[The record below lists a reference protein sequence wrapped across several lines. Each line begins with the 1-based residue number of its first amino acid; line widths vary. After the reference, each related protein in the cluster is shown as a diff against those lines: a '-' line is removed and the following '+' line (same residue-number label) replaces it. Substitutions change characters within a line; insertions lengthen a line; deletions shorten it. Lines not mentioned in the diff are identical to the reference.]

1 MRVLTQAAARRIAL
15 AAQGFADPR
24 PAGRPSARHLRRVV
38 DRVAAVQLDSVN
50 VFARAHHMPFASRLG
65 WPAPG
70 IVDRHLNE
78 TGELFEYWGHMA
90 SCMPVALQPLFRWK
104 MDQPWPWDRID
115 RIAVERPG
123 FIERTFDFV
132 AANGPLT
139 IKDLDD
145 VGTRDDGWWRSEGR
159 VVLEWLFAKG
169 RLTAWRRPDFTRV
182 YDVPE
187 RRLPAAVLA
196 MPTPDPIDAR
206 RALVAIAAR
215 SLGVFTPGDAA
226 DYWRFTQAET
236 RARLAELERA
246 GDVERVAVDGWREP
260 TWLATGAAEPR
271 RVRARALLSPFDPLV
286 WYRPRAQRLFDFAYL
301 IEIYVPEPKRVHGY
315 YVLPFLLDEAIVARV
330 DLKADRAGRR
340 LLVRSAWLEPG
351 HVAEHVASELA
362 MALHEAAEW
371 AGAGEVIVE
380 DKGDLAGPLQRA
392 ACATATAS

>member
-1 MRVLTQAAARRIAL
+1 MRTLTLAAARRIAL
-15 AAQGFADPR
+15 AAQGFADPL
-24 PAGRPSARHLRRVV
+24 PSGRPDVRHLRRVV

-70 IVDRHLNE
+70 IVDRHMNE

-90 SCMPVALQPLFRWK
+90 SSMPVAMQPLFRWK
-104 MDQPWPWDRID
+104 MDQAWPWKRID
-115 RIAVERPG
+115 QIEVDRPG
-123 FIERTFDFV
+123 FVERTFDFV
-132 AANGPLT
+132 VANGPLT
-139 IKDLDD
+139 IKELDD

-187 RRLPAAVLA
+187 RRLPATVLA

-215 SLGVFTPGDAA
+215 SLGVFTLGDAA
-226 DYWRFTQAET
+226 DYWRFLRAET
-236 RARLAELERA
+236 AARLAELERS
-246 GDVERVAVDGWREP
+246 GEVERVAVEGWCEP
-260 TWLATGAAEPR
+260 TWLAVGAAEPR
-271 RVRARALLSPFDPLV
+271 RIRARALLSPFDPLV

-301 IEIYVPEPKRVHGY
+301 IEIYVPEAKRVHGY
-315 YVLPFLLDEAIVARV
+315 YVLPFLLGEDLVARV
-330 DLKADRAGRR
+330 DLKADRSAGR

-351 HVAEHVASELA
+351 YDAEHVARELA
-362 MALHEAAEW
+362 EVLREAA
-371 AGAGEVIVE
+371 AGVGAGEVVVE
-380 DKGDLAGPLQRA
+380 DKGDLAGALGRA
-392 ACATATAS
+392 MG